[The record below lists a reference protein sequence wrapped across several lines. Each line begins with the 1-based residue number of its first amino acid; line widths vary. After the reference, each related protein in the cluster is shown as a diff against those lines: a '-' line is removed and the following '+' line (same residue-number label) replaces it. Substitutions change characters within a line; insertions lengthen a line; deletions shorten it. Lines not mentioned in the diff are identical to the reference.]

1 MHLGLPYLVYINIV
15 NPNSFAY
22 GKIYVKL
29 YNSGAA
35 NVNFFNHIRKKAQQ
49 AGVGVVPRLQSH
61 GSALLSSKTI
71 GEKKLNK
78 RRKAMKRFLVL
89 AGLIIALLASAA
101 IAQDIKGAVTG
112 ALKSAGGGSSAGGV
126 EVAAGLKEALAT
138 GTGNA
143 VQSLSKADGYFGDAA
158 VKILMPGKM
167 QHAAE
172 LLKKAGYQKEVDD
185 FTLSMNRAAEQAA
198 PKARPIFEDAVK
210 NMSFEDAQKIL
221 NGGNTA
227 ATDYFKAKTS
237 PQLTQA
243 FKPVIAD
250 SMNQAGVTHSY
261 KALTDRYTSMVPFGK
276 MDSLDLD
283 SYVTQKS
290 MDGLFLKVGQEEA
303 KIRTNPAA
311 RTTDLLKKVFAK

>member
-1 MHLGLPYLVYINIV
+1 
-15 NPNSFAY
+15 
-22 GKIYVKL
+22 
-29 YNSGAA
+29 
-35 NVNFFNHIRKKAQQ
+35 
-49 AGVGVVPRLQSH
+49 
-61 GSALLSSKTI
+61 
-71 GEKKLNK
+71 
-78 RRKAMKRFLVL
+78 MKRLMVL
-89 AGLIIALLASAA
+89 AGLFFGLLASAA
-101 IAQDIKGAVTG
+101 MAQDIKGAVTG
-112 ALKSAGGGSSAGGV
+112 ALKSAGGSSAGGG

-143 VQSLSKADGYFGDAA
+143 VQSLSKSDGYFGDSA

-167 QHAAE
+167 QQVAE
-172 LLKKAGYQKEVDD
+172 VLKKAGYQKEVDD

-198 PKARPIFEDAVK
+198 PKAKPIFEDAVK

-227 ATDYFKAKTS
+227 ATDYFKTKTS

-261 KALTDRYTSMVPFGK
+261 KALIDRYTSMVPFGK

-290 MDGLFLKVGQEEA
+290 LDGLFLKVGQEEA

>member
-1 MHLGLPYLVYINIV
+1 
-15 NPNSFAY
+15 
-22 GKIYVKL
+22 
-29 YNSGAA
+29 
-35 NVNFFNHIRKKAQQ
+35 
-49 AGVGVVPRLQSH
+49 
-61 GSALLSSKTI
+61 
-71 GEKKLNK
+71 
-78 RRKAMKRFLVL
+78 MKRLMVV
-89 AGLIIALLASAA
+89 AGLFVALLASAVM
-101 IAQDIKGAVTG
+101 AQDIKGAVTG
-112 ALKSAGGGSSAGGV
+112 ALKSAGGGSSAGGG
-126 EVAAGLKEALAT
+126 EVAAGLKEALAV

-167 QHAAE
+167 QQAAE

-198 PKARPIFEDAVK
+198 PKAKPIFEDAVK

-261 KALTDRYTSMVPFGK
+261 KALTDRYASMVPFGK

-290 MDGLFLKVGQEEA
+290 LDGLFLKVGQEEA

-311 RTTDLLKKVFAK
+311 RTTDLLKKVFAN

>member
-1 MHLGLPYLVYINIV
+1 
-15 NPNSFAY
+15 
-22 GKIYVKL
+22 
-29 YNSGAA
+29 
-35 NVNFFNHIRKKAQQ
+35 
-49 AGVGVVPRLQSH
+49 
-61 GSALLSSKTI
+61 
-71 GEKKLNK
+71 
-78 RRKAMKRFLVL
+78 MKRLMVL
-89 AGLIIALLASAA
+89 TGLFVALMASAVM
-101 IAQDIKGAVTG
+101 AQDIKGAVTG

-167 QHAAE
+167 QQAAE

-198 PKARPIFEDAVK
+198 PKAKPIFEDAVK

-250 SMNQAGVTHSY
+250 SMNKAGVTHSY

-290 MDGLFLKVGQEEA
+290 LDGLFLKVGQEEA

>member
-1 MHLGLPYLVYINIV
+1 
-15 NPNSFAY
+15 
-22 GKIYVKL
+22 
-29 YNSGAA
+29 
-35 NVNFFNHIRKKAQQ
+35 
-49 AGVGVVPRLQSH
+49 
-61 GSALLSSKTI
+61 
-71 GEKKLNK
+71 
-78 RRKAMKRFLVL
+78 MKRFVVFIGILV
-89 AGLIIALLASAA
+89 ALMASVA

-112 ALKSAGGGSSAGGV
+112 ALKSSGGGSSAGGG

-138 GTGNA
+138 GAGNA

-167 QHAAE
+167 QQVAE
-172 LLKKAGYQKEVDD
+172 VLKKAGYQKEVDD
-185 FTLSMNRAAEQAA
+185 FILSMNRSAEQAA
-198 PKARPIFEDAVK
+198 PKAKPIFEDAVK

-250 SMNQAGVTHSY
+250 SMNQVGVTHSY

-276 MDSLDLD
+276 MDSFDLD
-283 SYVTQKS
+283 SYVTQKAL
-290 MDGLFLKVGQEEA
+290 DGMFVKVGQEEA
-303 KIRTNPAA
+303 NIRTNPAA
-311 RTTDLLKKVFAK
+311 RTTDLLKKVFSK